1 MGIEGLENL
10 TDGDSPTV
18 TNNVPEGTEPEPV
31 TNNVPEDVP
40 DSGLPVEGD
49 SDEDAPEDAVTTHEE
64 DDDPLSNVG
73 DEVADE

>member
-10 TDGDSPTV
+10 TDGDSPNV

-31 TNNVPEDVP
+31 TDDVP
-40 DSGLPVEGD
+40 DEVADSGLPVEGD
-49 SDEDAPEDAVTTHEE
+49 SDEDPTPDAVTTHEE

-73 DEVADE
+73 DEVSDE